1 MAGRRDN
8 PPHYRMPPE
17 EHLVPEVMLDYAFVR
32 RADETETV
40 TVLVAKDRESR
51 ALRAWT
57 MRYKGVST
65 EEAAARATEG
75 IKAFG
80 HRKILI
86 KVDNEPAL
94 KALRDEVMMGA

>member
-8 PPHYRMPPE
+8 PPHYRMPQE

-32 RADETETV
+32 REEEAETV

-57 MRYKGVST
+57 MRYNGGQHRGGSSAGDRGYFSV
-65 EEAAARATEG
+65 RAQ
-75 IKAFG
+75 AYP
-80 HRKILI
+80 H
-86 KVDNEPAL
+86 
-94 KALRDEVMMGA
+94 